1 LWVGSGRKFQP
12 AKQHANVFQRNKKSS
27 PEEAPVPA
35 SLERK
40 LCYWLALAALLAL
53 GTLAAHPQDL
63 DSIYAQAKSE
73 GALVLYTGGPTAPRD
88 AAAGEYSARYPGIN
102 ISVTGGFSNVL
113 DKKIDAQLAAGKLA
127 VDLAVFQT
135 LQDFVRWNEHGVL
148 LEYKPQGFEKI
159 DASFKD
165 AGGAYVAIQINAHA
179 YAYNPNLVKPEDVP
193 RSALDF
199 LNPRFKGKVV
209 SCYPADDDATLYA
222 FYSIIQKY
230 GWSYMDRYMA
240 NQPNFIQGHL
250 GVARSIAS
258 GKNLVTFDTIA
269 SISMDQK
276 NMGVAQAVAFPQT
289 DALPIWPFTAAI
301 FKSAPHPNAAKLFLT
316 WYLSPGE
323 QAKTGNWSP
332 RSDVPAPYG
341 WKPILSYQVVNDY
354 RGFLTNTRQLED
366 LRKRFE
372 AYTGPVKNLGGVR

>member
-1 LWVGSGRKFQP
+1 MLATLRRKFIQ
-12 AKQHANVFQRNKKSS
+12 
-27 PEEAPVPA
+27 
-35 SLERK
+35 SLV
-40 LCYWLALAALLAL
+40 LGALLAL
-53 GTLAAHPQDL
+53 GALAASSQNV
-63 DSIYAQAKSE
+63 DSIYDQAKSE
-73 GALVLYTGGPTAPRD
+73 GALVLYTGGPTAPWE
-88 AAAGEYSARYPGIN
+88 AAAKDFSARYPGIK

-113 DKKIDAQLAAGKLA
+113 DKKIDAQLAAGKME

-135 LQDFVRWNEHGVL
+135 LQDFVRWREQGIL
-148 LEYKPQGFEKI
+148 LNFKPQGFEKI

-165 AGGAYVAIQINAHA
+165 AGGAYVAVQINAHA
-179 YAYNPNLVKPEDVP
+179 YAYNPNLVKPENVP

-199 LNPRFKGKVV
+199 LNPRFKGKVI

-222 FYSIIQKY
+222 FYSIVQKY

-258 GKNLVTFDTIA
+258 GENLVTFDTIA

-276 NMGVAQAVAFPQT
+276 NLGLAQAVAFPQT

-316 WYLSPGE
+316 WYLSPE
-323 QAKTGNWSP
+323 VQAKTGNWSP
-332 RSDVPAPYG
+332 RSDVAAPYG
-341 WKPILSYQVVNDY
+341 WEPILSYKVVNDY
-354 RGFLTNTRQLED
+354 RGFLTNTGQLQE